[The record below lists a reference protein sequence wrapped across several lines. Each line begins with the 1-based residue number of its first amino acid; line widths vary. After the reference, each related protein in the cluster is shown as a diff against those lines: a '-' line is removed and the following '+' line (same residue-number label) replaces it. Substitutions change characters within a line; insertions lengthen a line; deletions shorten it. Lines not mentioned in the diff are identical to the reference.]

1 MWIKSKEG
9 LFNTDQ
15 LSTIYETTDGD
26 TRAKDCSERRVIFI
40 SENPVLDK
48 IAEGLRFHQSYLEVE

>member
-15 LSTIYETTDGD
+15 LSTIYETKDGD

-40 SENPVLDK
+40 SENPVLEK
-48 IAEGLRFHQSYLEVE
+48 IAEGLRFRQSYMEVE

>member
-15 LSTIYETTDGD
+15 LSTIYETMDRD

-40 SENPVLDK
+40 SENPVLEK

>member
-15 LSTIYETTDGD
+15 LSTMYETMDGD
-26 TRAKDCSERRVIFI
+26 TRAQDCSERRVIFI

-48 IAEGLRFHQSYLEVE
+48 IAEGLRFHQNYLEVE